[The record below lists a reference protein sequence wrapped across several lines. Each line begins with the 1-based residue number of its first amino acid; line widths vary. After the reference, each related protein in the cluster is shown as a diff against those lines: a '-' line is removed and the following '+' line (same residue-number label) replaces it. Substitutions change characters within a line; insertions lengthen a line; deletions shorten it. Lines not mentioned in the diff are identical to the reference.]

1 MEKFEK
7 INKSTESIYSERSFA
22 DVVYQIFST
31 ISNAEIKREFPLRT
45 ENNRRYISDMLVK
58 IDNDTYIVEIKYY
71 RSKNVQM
78 TLISNAIKHL
88 QFYTSYKKVLVIPN
102 FITESERFAINELDK
117 NIILLDGYNLLNLT
131 IQAPSLNDKL
141 KSFLVMEYFNQDNLS
156 ETQDIDFIKKLKTN
170 NKKTKQLNKK
180 SETKKEELIRKINNL
195 KPGRSNFGKYEKTCE
210 DIIDYLFESVI
221 TNKKSQLY
229 TDNNLYRYDYVAR
242 INPITEFWKFLTNEI
257 KSRYIIFEFKNYSD
271 EINQEQILTTEKYL
285 SSQALRKVAIIFSRK
300 GGNES
305 ADKFVR
311 GALRESG
318 KVILILSD
326 NDVKEMIIQK
336 EKGAAPELLLF
347 EKIDDLFMTLSR

>member
-1 MEKFEK
+1 MEKFKK

-45 ENNRRYISDMLVK
+45 ENNGRYISDMLVK

-131 IQAPSLNDKL
+131 IQDPSLNDKL
-141 KSFLVMEYFNQDNLS
+141 KSFLVMEYFNQDHLP
-156 ETQDIDFIKKLKTN
+156 EIQDIDFIKKLKTN
-170 NKKTKQLNKK
+170 NKKIKPLKKK

-195 KPGRSNFGKYEKTCE
+195 KPGRSNFRKYEKTCE

-257 KSRYIIFEFKNYSD
+257 KSRYIIFEFKNYFD

-285 SSQALRKVAIIFSRK
+285 STQALRKVAIIFSRK